1 MKVLFITHLREQSDW
16 SRTAIDYIN
25 AMESA
30 GIDVVVRDV
39 CLNPANRDSKVPM
52 NIAGLEWKPI
62 DDCDVCIQNVLPH
75 LISYSDR
82 FAKNIAMFSVEA
94 STLKD
99 SFWFKPLEMMDEIWV
114 NNNELRTNLI
124 GDGINAK
131 VRFVPPPSDTDSL
144 KSDQKLLED
153 NTFKF
158 YYIGEILDSSN
169 LESLLKCFHSE
180 FSPTEPVSLTI
191 NSTTVAS
198 PESISSSIDRLS
210 EKVKTSL
217 RLYPASDRY
226 AKENIITNQLNRD
239 GILALHNS
247 CDCFVSTSHGV
258 SWSRPAFEAMA
269 LGKTPILPGTM
280 GNVDFISD
288 SLDTGVLVGGSYD
301 ICTSSTPPFPELQTG
316 KEVWFSVSESEF
328 RSWMR
333 HYYNQRDKIDR
344 SAGLKRA
351 KDFSQKNIGNK
362 IKEILE

>member
-144 KSDQKLLED
+144 KSDQKLIED
-153 NTFKF
+153 NTFKLWLK
-158 YYIGEILDSSN
+158 IEIAACTGWNKLG
-169 LESLLKCFHSE
+169 
-180 FSPTEPVSLTI
+180 VI
-191 NSTTVAS
+191 
-198 PESISSSIDRLS
+198 S
-210 EKVKTSL
+210 EKELEKIKKAKFNKSL
-217 RLYPASDRY
+217 YDT
-226 AKENIITNQLNRD
+226 ILNETKHD
-239 GILALHNS
+239 M
-247 CDCFVSTSHGV
+247 VSFTRS
-258 SWSRPAFEAMA
+258 
-269 LGKTPILPGTM
+269 
-280 GNVDFISD
+280 ISD
-288 SLDTGVLVGGSYD
+288 SLGEESRWIHHGL
-301 ICTSSTPPFPELQTG
+301 TS
-316 KEVWFSVSESEF
+316 
-328 RSWMR
+328 
-333 HYYNQRDKIDR
+333 
-344 SAGLKRA
+344 
-351 KDFSQKNIGNK
+351 KDV
-362 IKEILE
+362 